1 MGIMAL
7 ALGWLS
13 KIVKLPFIKPLLF
26 VSTIGLGISTG
37 WLWLETNVLERN
49 IEHIQEEAS
58 ELRQRLSVSEDN
70 VHELRQAI
78 AEENRAVEEAKKK
91 AEKDVSERAKAAKA
105 VLSAPL
111 PVYKNSSVEGLNK
124 WLTD

>member
-1 MGIMAL
+1 M
-7 ALGWLS
+7 
-13 KIVKLPFIKPLLF
+13 
-26 VSTIGLGISTG
+26 
-37 WLWLETNVLERN
+37 
-49 IEHIQEEAS
+49 
-58 ELRQRLSVSEDN
+58 SEDN